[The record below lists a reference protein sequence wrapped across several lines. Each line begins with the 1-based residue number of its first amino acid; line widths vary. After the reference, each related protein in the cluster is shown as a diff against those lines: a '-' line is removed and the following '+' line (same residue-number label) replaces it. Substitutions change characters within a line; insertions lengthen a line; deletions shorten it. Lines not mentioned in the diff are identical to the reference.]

1 MFKSLNSPNSRKA
14 FKTCTAYALIAALSF
29 TGLGPITAI
38 AANVKYYPQGAVPQP
53 IEVARMLAGP
63 QFKPTLKMRGVQIIG
78 GVGAMPT
85 EPVPTPGQPQPIIFA
100 QAVPAPAP
108 AAAPATAP
116 VVAPSAAPAPIQVA
130 AASTAPPPAVQAPAP
145 VQAAP
150 APASAPQEPQVFALS
165 VPFAF
170 NSAKLQ
176 PAAFEAL
183 DSIAEGIKLVKLP
196 GALVIEGHTDAK
208 GGDAYNMKLS
218 VRRAAAV
225 KRYFAEQHG
234 IAPTKL
240 KAVGKGRLEPLNGQN
255 PFAPENRRVQFKLA

>member
-29 TGLGPITAI
+29 TGLGPMPAI

-78 GVGAMPT
+78 GVAAMPT
-85 EPVPTPGQPQPIIFA
+85 EPVPTPGQPQPVIFA
-100 QAVPAPAP
+100 QATPTPAP
-108 AAAPATAP
+108 AAAPAPAP
-116 VVAPSAAPAPIQVA
+116 TPAAAPAPVQIA

-145 VQAAP
+145 APAQAAQ

-183 DSIAEGIKLVKLP
+183 DNIAEGIKLVKLP
-196 GALVIEGHTDAK
+196 GALLIEGHTDAK

-225 KRYFAEQHG
+225 KRYFAEHHG

>member
-1 MFKSLNSPNSRKA
+1 MFKSLNSQKA
-14 FKTCTAYALIAALSF
+14 FKTCTTYALIAALSF
-29 TGLGPITAI
+29 TGLGPMTAI

-78 GVGAMPT
+78 GVAAMPT

-100 QAVPAPAP
+100 QAAPAPTAAAPAAAPSVAPAP
-108 AAAPATAP
+108 AAAPAP
-116 VVAPSAAPAPIQVA
+116 VQVA
-130 AASTAPPPAVQAPAP
+130 AVTTAPPAPPAPAP

-150 APASAPQEPQVFALS
+150 APAPAPSEPQIFALS

-218 VRRAAAV
+218 IRRAAAV
-225 KRYFAEQHG
+225 KRYFAEHHG
-234 IAPTKL
+234 ITPTKL
-240 KAVGKGRLEPLNGQN
+240 KAVGKGRAEPLNGQN
-255 PFAPENRRVQFKLA
+255 PFAPENRRVQFRLA

>member
-1 MFKSLNSPNSRKA
+1 MFKSLNSQNA

-29 TGLGPITAI
+29 TGLGPMTAI
-38 AANVKYYPQGAVPQP
+38 AADVKYYPQGAVPQP

-78 GVGAMPT
+78 GVAAMPT
-85 EPVPTPGQPQPIIFA
+85 EPVPTPGQPQPVIFA

-108 AAAPATAP
+108 APAAAPAAATT
-116 VVAPSAAPAPIQVA
+116 VAPAASPAPIQVA
-130 AASTAPPPAVQAPAP
+130 AASITAPTQAPALA
-145 VQAAP
+145 QT
-150 APASAPQEPQVFALS
+150 APASAPAPQEPQVFALS

-183 DSIAEGIKLVKLP
+183 DNIAEGIKMVKLP

-225 KRYFAEQHG
+225 KRYFAEHHG
-234 IAPTKL
+234 IAPAKL
-240 KAVGKGRLEPLNGQN
+240 KAVGKGRAEPLNGRN
-255 PFAPENRRVQFKLA
+255 PFAPENRRVQFRLA

>member
-14 FKTCTAYALIAALSF
+14 FKTCTTYALIAAISF
-29 TGLGPITAI
+29 TGLGPMTAI

-78 GVGAMPT
+78 GVAAMPT

-100 QAVPAPAP
+100 QAAPAP
-108 AAAPATAP
+108 AAAPAP
-116 VVAPSAAPAPIQVA
+116 VQVA
-130 AASTAPPPAVQAPAP
+130 AVTTAPPAPQAPVPAP

-150 APASAPQEPQVFALS
+150 APAPAPSEPQIFALS

-225 KRYFAEQHG
+225 KRYFAEHHG

-240 KAVGKGRLEPLNGQN
+240 KAVGKGRAEPLNGQN
-255 PFAPENRRVQFKLA
+255 PFAPENRRVQFRLA